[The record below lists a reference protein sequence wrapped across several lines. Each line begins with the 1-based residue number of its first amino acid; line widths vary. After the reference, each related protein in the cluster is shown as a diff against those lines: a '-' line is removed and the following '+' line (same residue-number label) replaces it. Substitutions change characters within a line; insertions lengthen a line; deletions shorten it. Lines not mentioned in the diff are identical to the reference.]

1 MTHML
6 SCYSH
11 MTRGLSILAKL
22 LVNINMFSLNQ
33 NIFIEEHGEIKPVA
47 SVPMDQIS
55 DLIITFKDVEEIEI
69 DGNQKFIEKIGME
82 VLEKYKQ
89 KYSNSNVRF
98 KLNGKVFN

>member
-1 MTHML
+1 M
-6 SCYSH
+6 
-11 MTRGLSILAKL
+11 AKL

-47 SVPMDQIS
+47 SVPMDQIN

-69 DGNQKFIEKIGME
+69 DGNQNFIEKIGME

>member
-1 MTHML
+1 M
-6 SCYSH
+6 
-11 MTRGLSILAKL
+11 AKL

-69 DGNQKFIEKIGME
+69 DGNQNFIEKIGME
-82 VLEKYKQ
+82 VLDKYKQ